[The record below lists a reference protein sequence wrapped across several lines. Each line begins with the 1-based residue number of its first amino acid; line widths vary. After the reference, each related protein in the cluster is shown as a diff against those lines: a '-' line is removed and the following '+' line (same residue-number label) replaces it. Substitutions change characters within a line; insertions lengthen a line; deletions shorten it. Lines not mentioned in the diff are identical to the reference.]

1 MMSKKFISGLMV
13 LTLVLSMQS
22 CTFFESLFEDTMIT
36 TVDNVR
42 PECLNEVVPVDFGM
56 LDPATRAKFEAAGKV
71 PVIVDKDCVID
82 PTLNTI
88 DITNPGEGWFDSV
101 LGMGLSLANVMLPG
115 VAAFEGLG
123 LLLSRRKRQHY
134 GSALASI
141 APLDGKVEVKD
152 ALVSMA
158 SALGLAHSSESTKE
172 VFEAEGEEWEEDEE
186 EDEDE

>member
-13 LTLVLSMQS
+13 LTLAFSMQS
-22 CTFFESLFEDTMIT
+22 CTFLESLFEDTMVT
-36 TVDNVR
+36 TIDNVR
-42 PECLNEVVPVDFGM
+42 PECMNEVVPVDFGT
-56 LDPATRAKFEAAGKV
+56 LDPVTRAKFEAAGKT

-82 PTLNTI
+82 PTLDTV
-88 DITNPGEGWFDSV
+88 DLTNPGEGWFDSV
-101 LGMGLSLANVMLPG
+101 LGVGLSLANVMLPG

-123 LLLSRRKRQHY
+123 LLLSRRKRRHY
-134 GSALASI
+134 GAALTSI
-141 APLDGKVEVKD
+141 APLDGKVEVRD

-172 VFEAEGEEWEEDEE
+172 VFEEEGEEWEEDEE